1 MVKVKVANPGPAA
14 LMVFN
19 GRKTMTK
26 RRKSTR
32 RKARRT
38 VHAVSNTPRR
48 HRAKRRSFSL
58 VRRAHNPPFRRRRT
72 FRSRRRNPAGGL
84 LTKGLTLAAGA
95 ALVQF
100 TLGFVPPIGGV
111 TPLADAARTA
121 AVGWGLGLVMDKS
134 GIGRKWAG
142 DVMLAGFTL
151 AGGKVITSFIL
162 PFANRLFR
170 PPPPPANGNGNGQAQ
185 LYGMA
190 PIHQGMHPYGA
201 YSSLGGL
208 AMIDPGLQPYG
219 EYAGY

>member
-14 LMVFN
+14 LMVLN
-19 GRKTMTK
+19 GRKTMRK
-26 RRKSTR
+26 RRRTTTTR

-38 VHAVSNTPRR
+38 VTAASNPRPRR
-48 HRAKRRSFSL
+48 RRRSFSL
-58 VRRAHNPPFRRRRT
+58 RRRAHNPPLVRRRRSFFRRRRAH
-72 FRSRRRNPAGGL
+72 NPTGGL

-100 TLGFVPPIGGV
+100 TLSFVPPIGGV
-111 TPLADAARTA
+111 APWADAARTA

-134 GIGRKWAG
+134 GIGRKWSG

-151 AGGKVITSFIL
+151 AGGKLITSFIL

-170 PPPPPANGNGNGQAQ
+170 PAPPPPANGNGQIA
-185 LYGMA
+185 GMA
-190 PIHQGMHPYGA
+190 PIYQGLHPYGA
-201 YSSLGGL
+201 YNGLGGL
-208 AMIDPGLQPYG
+208 AVIDPGLQPYG